1 MVCLIFHL
9 ILFVVGVINPTIG
22 LMTPMIIGALIIYQ
36 PEVTKLW
43 IPLESV
49 DYSFPF
55 VMSWSEKKY

>member
-1 MVCLIFHL
+1 L

-22 LMTPMIIGALIIYQ
+22 LMTPTIIGALIIYQ

-55 VMSWSEKKY
+55 VMFWSEKKY